1 MTQTVGKIYR
11 VIVLEESILSK
22 EKYHLILLIYGI
34 LKNDTSEH
42 LQNREWTYGKV
53 EAGGGNGEG

>member
-1 MTQTVGKIYR
+1 MREIKMTQTVGKIYR

-42 LQNREWTYGKV
+42 LQNRE
-53 EAGGGNGEG
+53 